1 VHVTQP
7 LPVRFRP
14 ISAALALALLLVA
27 APAFPSGFQVN
38 THGAKAMGMGL
49 AFAAVADDPSAIFFN
64 PAGLGWQKH
73 FEVEIGSSFV
83 TKVEGDFEGA
93 NPYPGAGREEKEH
106 KSTYTLPTLYAVAP
120 LTPEINFGIGIFSQ
134 YGLAF
139 RWDNAEIFT
148 GADST
153 TPVSPSSFSGRF
165 ISQNA
170 VIQSVDL
177 NPVLSFQPFPVFA
190 FAVGADV
197 RFSKVML
204 ERNSGLINPFTNSV
218 VDVAH
223 IKLNSDLTDNHGWGW
238 NAGILIRPVPQFS
251 IGAAYRS
258 KIKVDYEGTAKF
270 DQRFTGNAQ
279 LDAIVGSQL
288 PKGDHPVQTSIE
300 FPESANFGAAFCF
313 PTQITLSLEGDWT
326 KWERFKSLD
335 IVFPDLT
342 GRDVHRATNW
352 DNSWAYRV
360 GLEKKWTY
368 WALRVGYYRDNTP
381 QPVADAGP
389 ILADNDRDAYT
400 IGFGYNTPR
409 WGIDVSDL
417 YLKFKKLDAT
427 KESNDHFFGTY
438 KEAANIF
445 AFSLRFAF

>member
-1 VHVTQP
+1 VTRP
-7 LPVRFRP
+7 RRVRFRRV
-14 ISAALALALLLVA
+14 SVFLAAVILLSA
-27 APAFPSGFQVN
+27 APAFPSGFQIN
-38 THGAKAMGMGL
+38 THGARAMGMGL

-73 FEVEIGSSFV
+73 FEAEIGSSFI
-83 TKVEGDFEGA
+83 TKVEGEFEGA
-93 NPYPGAGREEKEH
+93 NPYPGLGREEKEH
-106 KSTYTLPTLYAVAP
+106 KSTYTLPTFYGVAP
-120 LTPEINFGIGIFSQ
+120 LTSEINFGLGIFEQ

-139 RWDNAEIFT
+139 RWDNAEVFT
-148 GADST
+148 GSDAT

-165 ISQNA
+165 VSQNA
-170 VIQSVDL
+170 VIQSVDI
-177 NPVLSFQPFPVFA
+177 NPVFSFQPIPAFA

-197 RFSKVML
+197 RFSKVQL
-204 ERNSGLINPFTNSV
+204 ERNSAVINPFTNSV

-258 KIKVDYEGTAKF
+258 KIKIDYEGTAKF

-279 LDAIVGSQL
+279 LDGIVASQL
-288 PKGDHPVQTSIE
+288 PKGEHPVQTTID
-300 FPESANFGAAFCF
+300 FPESVNLGAAIGL
-313 PTQITLSLEGDWT
+313 PAQWTVSLEGDWT

-342 GRDVHRATNW
+342 GRDLHRQQNW
-352 DNSWAYRV
+352 ENSWAYRV
-360 GLEKKWTY
+360 GVEKKWSL
-368 WALRVGYYRDNTP
+368 WALRFGYYRDNTP
-381 QPVADAGP
+381 QPVSNAGP

-400 IGFGYNTPR
+400 IGVGYNTPR
-409 WGIDVSDL
+409 WGVEISDL

-427 KESNDHFFGTY
+427 RESQDNFFGTY

-445 AFSLRFAF
+445 AFSLRMSF